1 MNRNQRPSPP
11 IDTQCL
17 PAQAPDAIKKT
28 AAYAR
33 QGHLIVLPT
42 DTVYG
47 VGCDAFDGQAIQAL
61 YRAKQRPR
69 QKAIPVLLAD
79 VSDLSRVV
87 RVVPEDA
94 YRLIEQFWPGPL
106 TIILPKHP
114 DLPPEISD
122 NEGVAVRIPHNAVAR
137 AVIRAAGGALAVTS
151 ANRSN
156 EPPAQT
162 AAQAMQALGGWVTA
176 VLDDGPA
183 PMGIASTIIDCI
195 GDTPTIVRQGP
206 LPAAE
211 LLAAIADS
219 PNEHGSNHNGL
230 KTNE

>member
-1 MNRNQRPSPP
+1 MDRKQRPSPP
-11 IDTQCL
+11 VDTQCL
-17 PAQAPDAIKKT
+17 PAHKPDAIKRT

-47 VGCDAFDGQAIQAL
+47 VGCDAFNGEAIQTL

-69 QKAIPVLLAD
+69 QKAIPILLAD
-79 VSDLSRVV
+79 TADLPRVV
-87 RVVPEDA
+87 RAVPEAA

-114 DLPPEISD
+114 DLPAEISD
-122 NEGVAVRIPHNAVAR
+122 NEGVAVRIPDNVVAR
-137 AVIRAAGGALAVTS
+137 AVIRATGGALAVTS
-151 ANRSN
+151 ANRSS

-162 AAQAMQALGGWVTA
+162 AAEAMQALGGWVTA

-183 PMGIASTIIDCI
+183 PMGIASTIIDCT

-206 LPAAE
+206 LPAGD
-211 LLAAIADS
+211 LLATIMTNAS
-219 PNEHGSNHNGL
+219 KENSSNQNGL
-230 KTNE
+230 KTD